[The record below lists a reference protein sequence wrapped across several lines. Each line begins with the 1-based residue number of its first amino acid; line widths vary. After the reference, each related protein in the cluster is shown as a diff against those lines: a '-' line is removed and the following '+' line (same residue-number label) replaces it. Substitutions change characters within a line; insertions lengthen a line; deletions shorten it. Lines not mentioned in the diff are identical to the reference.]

1 MKNIVVFT
9 FLSLSCF
16 LSATESLECNF
27 AGKYINVSEFE
38 SVSHISDSIVAV
50 KKGDGVYVAKIDEM
64 NNLSD
69 VKYDALLSGFS
80 AEGQIAY
87 DGNDTYYYTQ
97 NGKMMETKVKSGKVA
112 STRLLEI
119 PGTIVKREE
128 YEHGG
133 FVYAS
138 WHYKPVEH
146 VRLSNPVLSKD
157 GKTIYFSANL
167 KGSKGRD
174 IYSSQKRGNTFSK
187 PQRLGKNINSDA
199 DEDNP
204 YIRKDGRITFSSNRQ
219 NDTVRVEDGLSHVY
233 IGMPAGGEKTRLFQK
248 FARATTNDEIVDA
261 SQTVSAQQD
270 ENQKVLDALALNQI
284 NVGLSLSR
292 KSLNQIFEQNP
303 DTMVM
308 ASRHVVAGFKKM
320 IFYFDY
326 DSDIIKGE
334 FKEDIKVILE
344 FIGQYPEKRFSLIG
358 HTDERGD
365 DDYNQTLSL
374 RRSKQI
380 ENALVKNNIDR
391 NRLILSGVGEKR
403 PVVKNAQTEDE
414 HQKNRRV
421 EIILVD

>member
-9 FLSLSCF
+9 FLSFSCF
-16 LSATESLECNF
+16 LFATESLECNF
-27 AGKYINVSEFE
+27 AGKYINVSDFE

-50 KKGDGVYVAKIDEM
+50 KKGDGIYVAKIDEM

-69 VKYDALLSGFS
+69 LKYDALLSSFN

-87 DGNDTYYYTQ
+87 DGNDTYYYTR

-138 WHYKPVEH
+138 WHYKPDDN
-146 VRLSNPVLSKD
+146 VRLSNPALSKD
-157 GKTIYFSANL
+157 GKTLYFSANL

-174 IYSSQKRGNTFSK
+174 IYCSQKRGNAFSK

-199 DEDNP
+199 DEENP

-219 NDTVRVEDGLSHVY
+219 NDTVHVEDGLSHVY
-233 IGMPAGGEKTRLFQK
+233 IGMPAGGEKTRLFQN
-248 FARATTNDEIVDA
+248 FASATTNDVIAES
-261 SQTVSAQQD
+261 SQPVNAQQD
-270 ENQKVLDALALNQI
+270 ENQKLLDALALSQKNI
-284 NVGLSLSR
+284 KLPLSR
-292 KSLNQIFEQNP
+292 KSLNLIFEQNP

-334 FKEDIKVILE
+334 YKEDLKVILE
-344 FIGQYPEKRFSLIG
+344 FIGQYPETRFSLVG

-365 DDYNQTLSL
+365 DDYNQELSL

-380 ENALVKNNIDR
+380 ENALVKNKIDR
-391 NRLILSGVGEKR
+391 KRLIISGEGETR